1 MLSNDCALQNGL
13 SAKKVVVKKPKPKAG
28 QRSALGPGPSAAD
41 YGAAADRIR
50 ALLANGP
57 LAWMVRIGYAARGIV
72 FLIIGSF
79 ALLAAGGFGADA
91 QATRDALE
99 LLFQQPFG
107 GYFLWTLAAGL
118 SCFAG
123 WRVLQSV
130 FDVDRHGSSL
140 YRLLRRSVLAG
151 SGLFYVA
158 LAGATV
164 RITFQHRRMTEDQS
178 AREWTEWAMAQP
190 LGRALIALVAAGFAG
205 VAIGLAVKAIR
216 EPYLHQ
222 IKSPQ
227 TTRVWADILG
237 SFGTLTRAV
246 VFLLIGCFLAIATY
260 DSNSREAVSLAGV
273 LRAIQDQSY
282 GGVLLGI
289 AALGLLAFGFF
300 EIVEVAG
307 RRSPS
312 RIMGARKN

>member
-1 MLSNDCALQNGL
+1 MKRHSTGRR
-13 SAKKVVVKKPKPKAG
+13 V
-28 QRSALGPGPSAAD
+28 
-41 YGAAADRIR
+41 I
-50 ALLANGP
+50 
-57 LAWMVRIGYAARGIV
+57 AWMVRIGYAARGIV

-91 QATRDALE
+91 QGTRDALE

-140 YRLLRRSVLAG
+140 YGLLRRGVLAA
-151 SGLFYVA
+151 SGLFYIA
-158 LAGATV
+158 LAGATI

-190 LGRALIALVAAGFAG
+190 LGRALIALIAAGFAG

-216 EPYLHQ
+216 EPYRHQ
-222 IKSPQ
+222 IESPQ
-227 TTRVWADILG
+227 TTRIWADMLG
-237 SFGTLTRAV
+237 SFGTMTRAV
-246 VFLLIGCFLAIATY
+246 VFFLIGCFLVIATY
-260 DSNSREAVSLAGV
+260 DFNSREAVSLAGV
-273 LRAIQDQSY
+273 LRAIQAQAY

-307 RRSPS
+307 RRPDALNPTQQQKPRSS
-312 RIMGARKN
+312 A

>member
-1 MLSNDCALQNGL
+1 
-13 SAKKVVVKKPKPKAG
+13 
-28 QRSALGPGPSAAD
+28 
-41 YGAAADRIR
+41 
-50 ALLANGP
+50 
-57 LAWMVRIGYAARGIV
+57 
-72 FLIIGSF
+72 
-79 ALLAAGGFGADA
+79 
-91 QATRDALE
+91 
-99 LLFQQPFG
+99 
-107 GYFLWTLAAGL
+107 LWTLAAGL
-118 SCFAG
+118 CCFAG
-123 WRVLQSV
+123 WRVLQSI

-140 YRLLRRSVLAG
+140 LRLLRRSVLAG
-151 SGLFYVA
+151 SGLFYIA

-164 RITFQHRRMTEDQS
+164 RITFQRRRVTEDQS

-190 LGRALIALVAAGFAG
+190 LGRALIALVAAGFAS

-246 VFLLIGCFLAIATY
+246 VFLLIGCFLAVATY
-260 DSNSREAVSLAGV
+260 DSNSPEAVSLAGV
-273 LRAIQDQSY
+273 LRAIQGQSY